1 MKKTISILLAVL
13 MLVGCMSIC
22 FSASA
27 RSTVTVGGFFVY
39 RSNNNGKFYVGNDN
53 LYVLVDGEER
63 DADNFKSDVKLTPG
77 GANYTYD
84 YSSYEDSFW
93 DGFECTGTAEIS
105 FTCLLASVTVGFK
118 IVGIDGKEKS
128 VRATKSGNNY
138 TYTINAADLENVAVD
153 RLDITF
159 SANPVPGANIGSDYS
174 IDLKATAN
182 TAAKFAELNLYT
194 PVIWAKSNE
203 EGAIGDSPDYVTNNG
218 WMYRYSYVAITDQ
231 STGKIVYPHATQ
243 LNYAPPKKVSSPT
256 VHGEDA
262 NGVSETYEAG
272 KEYYYYATVSL
283 DVGYKF
289 TDDTQIYLN
298 GQSYATGYQAEY
310 IADNLLVVLIDWAD
324 VTEKVNTVNI
334 EFSADPKEGKAVG
347 SDYSIKI
354 TPSPDM
360 TFVTGKPMANEPAPP
375 AGFFGK
381 TEYKPSYVAIYES
394 NNLLY
399 PGYSFIKY
407 NFAPVQS
414 SDPTGANGNPPAQDN
429 GNTVLSS
436 TPSNYALGKTYKYYA
451 IFEIDGAAYAFD
463 ANTVFN
469 VNGVKATDVTLSAD
483 GKSAQVFVGE
493 KSATELVVPHQHSLI
508 HFPAVA
514 ATTEKEGNVEYWYC
528 DGCKKYFGDAAGNQ
542 QLEKVTIEKLTPTTP
557 SNPQNP
563 QGGEDQK
570 PAKTGSCKYCGEDHT
585 GFAGFFIK
593 IIHSILALFGLRK
606 K

>member
-13 MLVGCMSIC
+13 MLAGCMSVC

-27 RSTVTVGGFFVY
+27 RSTVTVGGFWVS
-39 RSNNNGKFYVGNDN
+39 RGNNGKFYVGNDN

-182 TAAKFAELNLYT
+182 TAAKFAELNLYA
-194 PVIWAKSNE
+194 PVIWAKSNV

-231 STGKIVYPHATQ
+231 STGKIVYPRATQ

-298 GQSYATGYQAEY
+298 GQSYGTGYQAEY

-347 SDYSIKI
+347 SDYSVKI
-354 TPSPDM
+354 TPDSDAALKEGRPLINL
-360 TFVTGKPMANEPAPP
+360 PAAPANILGTYDYNA
-375 AGFFGK
+375 A
-381 TEYKPSYVAIYES
+381 YVAVYES

-399 PGYSFIKY
+399 PGYLWRTY
-407 NFAPVQS
+407 NTAPQRAPANG
-414 SDPTGANGNPPAQDN
+414 SDPTGALGAR
-429 GNTVLSS
+429 GSYAAG
-436 TPSNYALGKTYKYYA
+436 NYALGKTYKYYA

-469 VNGVKATDVTLSAD
+469 VNGVKATDVTLSGG
-483 GKSAQVFVGE
+483 GKYAQVLVGE
-493 KSATELVVPHQHSLI
+493 KTAAHDLI
-508 HFPAVA
+508 EVAANA
-514 ATTEKEGNVEYWYC
+514 ATTEQEGNVH
-528 DGCKKYFGDAAGNQ
+528 YFHCGACGKNFSDAAGTQ
-542 QLEKVTIEKLTPTTP
+542 QLDKVTIDKPTPE
-557 SNPQNP
+557 NPTNPENP

-585 GFAGFFIK
+585 GLGGFFVK
-593 IIHSILALFGLRK
+593 IIHMILALFGLRK
-606 K
+606 

>member
-159 SANPVPGANIGSDYS
+159 SANPVPGAKIGSDYS

-182 TAAKFAELNLYT
+182 TAAKFAELNLYA
-194 PVIWAKSNE
+194 PVIWAKSNA

-298 GQSYATGYQAEY
+298 GQSYGTGYQAEY
-310 IADNLLVVLIDWAD
+310 IADNLLVVLINWAD

-347 SDYSIKI
+347 SDYSVKI
-354 TPSPDM
+354 TPDSDAALKEGRPLINL
-360 TFVTGKPMANEPAPP
+360 PAAPANILGTYDYNA
-375 AGFFGK
+375 A
-381 TEYKPSYVAIYES
+381 YVAVYES

-399 PGYSFIKY
+399 PGYLWRTY
-407 NFAPVQS
+407 NTAPQRAPANG
-414 SDPTGANGNPPAQDN
+414 SDPTGALGAR
-429 GNTVLSS
+429 GSYAAG
-436 TPSNYALGKTYKYYA
+436 NYALGKSYKYYA

-528 DGCKKYFGDAAGNQ
+528 DGCKKNFGDAAGNQ

-606 K
+606 

>member
-27 RSTVTVGGFFVY
+27 RSTVTVGGFWVS
-39 RSNNNGKFYVGNDN
+39 RGSNGKFYVGNDN

-283 DVGYKF
+283 GVGYKF

-298 GQSYATGYQAEY
+298 GQSYTTGYQAEY

-360 TFVTGKPMANEPAPP
+360 TFVTGKPMVNEPAPP

-399 PGYSFIKY
+399 PGYSFIQY

-451 IFEIDGAAYAFD
+451 IFKIDDVKYLFD
-463 ANTVFN
+463 ANTAFN
-469 VNGVKATDVTLSAD
+469 VNGVKATDVTLSSD
-483 GKSAQVFVGE
+483 GKAVQVYLGE
-493 KSATELVVPHQHSLI
+493 MTPGHVHEMTYHA
-508 HFPAVA
+508 AVA
-514 ATTEKEGNVEYWYC
+514 ATTEAGGNVEYYHC
-528 DGCKKYFGDAAGNQ
+528 NGCGQNFSDAAGTQ
-542 QLEKVTIEKLTPTTP
+542 QLSKVTIDKLPTPT
-557 SNPQNP
+557 NPTNP
-563 QGGEDQK
+563 TTNPDQGNNDQGS
-570 PAKTGSCKYCGEDHT
+570 AKTGSCKYCGQDHT
-585 GFAGFFIK
+585 GFAGFFVK